1 MNTVLLIIPFVLLTV
16 FLLIRMPVGFALM
29 VSAAIEL
36 LITGNVSYINQI
48 PTVLYAA
55 FDNFTLLAIPFFIL
69 AGEILSGGKI
79 IDLVFGLVSIV
90 LGRIPGGLGIISVAV
105 SMILSSIQGSSAATA
120 AALGKVG
127 TEGMKKEGYDEAF
140 AASLIASS
148 GGLAIMI
155 PPSIAMIIYGTLS
168 GTSIGKLF
176 YGGVVP
182 GVLIGIALI
191 VYIAISSKIHGY
203 GIRTTQADSR
213 EKFRLMYKSIPLLFF
228 PAIIF
233 FGFYTGKFTATEVAT
248 ISVFYALLIGLFVYK
263 TVNLDNIYGILSRS
277 TKVTV
282 SIFIII
288 AGAILFQH
296 VLVLSGFVE
305 FLTDIIR
312 NSALTRIE
320 FLALMSLILY
330 FLGMFMEGV
339 ALNVLTTPIVAPIA
353 VSMGIDPVSYGI
365 ILILN
370 IEIALI
376 SPPVGLNLFVLSG
389 VTGVSPEKMYKAV
402 WPFILILLLCL
413 AVIILFPKI
422 TLFLP
427 NLLLSK

>member
-1 MNTVLLIIPFVLLTV
+1 MNTVSLIIPFVLLTV

-79 IDLVFGLVSIV
+79 IDLVFRLVSIV

-182 GVLIGIALI
+182 GILIGIVLIG
-191 VYIAISSKIHGY
+191 YIAISSKIHGY
-203 GIRTTQADSR
+203 GIRTTQTDSR
-213 EKFRLMYKSIPLLFF
+213 EKFRLMYKSIPLMFF

-248 ISVFYALLIGLFVYK
+248 ISVFYALLIGAFVYK

-282 SIFIII
+282 SIFVII

-305 FLTDIIR
+305 FLTEIIH

-389 VTGVSPEKMYKAV
+389 VTGVSPEKMYKSV

-413 AVIILFPKI
+413 VVIILFPKI

>member
-1 MNTVLLIIPFVLLTV
+1 LNTVLLIIPFVLLTV

-140 AASLIASS
+140 AASL
-148 GGLAIMI
+148 
-155 PPSIAMIIYGTLS
+155 IIYGTLS

>member
-1 MNTVLLIIPFVLLTV
+1 LNTVLLIIPFVLLTV